1 MITSDPALQ
10 LIAAVLVLCAPVG
23 VLVGTGRTERAR
35 WLTALV
41 AGAAGAVASIAGD
54 ALGGPIA
61 DLPASILDAAIAA
74 AVTAIVATLAAPR
87 LGPLGGVVFAGSWSV
102 LVYQPVVGAVIG
114 EFPPLVQSLI
124 GAVDFGGVLA
134 THVAAGAALLVV
146 HLLPAPRRITSFAYV
161 ARALAWPRAVLAA
174 ALVIVGGS
182 AWLVGVERVIDEATG
197 RIIANALVGI
207 AVAAIAWSLIEK
219 IGWNRLTPAVLVA
232 GAWGGWAAIGIGAP
246 FLAPPAL
253 GATAVLGGAMGSA
266 LSGAGVR
273 DGDAAAPRRSWTVG
287 VIGATAAGG
296 IVVALL
302 ADGFGLAA
310 TGTLVLAASQLVTVM
325 VVSLVAALGG
335 LLCWAIA
342 RAAIAVLGLTDQRA
356 RKSP

>member
-10 LIAAVLVLCAPVG
+10 LIAAVLVLCAPAG
-23 VLVGTGRTERAR
+23 VLLGTGRLERAR
-35 WLTALV
+35 LLAALV
-41 AGAAGAVASIAGD
+41 AGAVGAAASITGD
-54 ALGGPIA
+54 ALAGPVA

-87 LGPLGGVVFAGSWSV
+87 LGSVGGAVFAGSWSA

-146 HLLPAPRRITSFAYV
+146 HLLPAPRRVTSFALG
-161 ARALAWPRAVLAA
+161 ARDLEWPRAVLAA
-174 ALVIVGGS
+174 ALVIVGGT
-182 AWLVGVERVIDEATG
+182 AWLVGVERVVDEATG
-197 RIIANALVGI
+197 RIVANALVGI

-253 GATAVLGGAMGSA
+253 GAAAVLGGAVGSA

-273 DGDAAAPRRSWTVG
+273 DGDAAPRRSWTVG

-310 TGTLVLAASQLVTVM
+310 TGTLVLAAAQLVAVM
-325 VVSLVAALGG
+325 VVSLVAAIGG

-342 RAAIAVLGLTDQRA
+342 RAAIAVIGLADQRA